1 MVKNR
6 PALSNTY
13 VKYILKML
21 GVSNTLNTSNRKIY
35 SKKVKDFT
43 MNNEQVALYDQFG
56 HLRDYTGIG
65 TLLLVILERCLR
77 YSPLFCKGKKLVY
90 QFTIFYDVCKVLK
103 RKLDLYRCLAYYH
116 TSTLKDT
123 AHFCED
129 KNGQDKLDPN

>member
-77 YSPLFCKGKKLVY
+77 YSPLFCKSKKLVY
-90 QFTIFYDVCKVLK
+90 KFTIFYDVCKVLK